1 MTYPIDDDPMTDHRK
16 AALANAINAQQNV
29 NTVVELTQDRDDVP
43 MSRILQASEVMASVA
58 QVFATLDLAD
68 ATRDQTAALE
78 AMDVGRRL
86 GR

>member
-1 MTYPIDDDPMTDHRK
+1 VIDDDPMTDHRK

-29 NTVVELTQDRDDVP
+29 NQWFRESMEQVEVP
-43 MSRILQASEVMASVA
+43 GSLVLAASAVMAQAA

-68 ATRDQTAALE
+68 ATREQTAALE
-78 AMDVGRRL
+78 AIDVGRRL